1 VWVCLF
7 GFFVLCAVIL
17 IVSMAHGLCGW
28 LVGLANGLVC
38 VVGIRYLS
46 SPLCYLCLIFFFF
59 YFVFIF
65 IRNREYVMLCY
76 IVRLVLR
83 EIDSVCNLQPYLRS

>member
-38 VVGIRYLS
+38 VGGIRYLS
-46 SPLCYLCLIFFFF
+46 SPLCYLCL
-59 YFVFIF
+59 FVCGLL
-65 IRNREYVMLCY
+65 LCY
-76 IVRLVLR
+76 ISTLGLCVGF
-83 EIDSVCNLQPYLRS
+83 I